1 MSKIPEI
8 FDKDGKA
15 LHIGAVITP
24 FWLWLV
30 REAKIEVIDAEN
42 FIEVHG
48 FAKEGDNLIPVIS
61 FAELLEWYKSQN
73 GCITYCNMKRLKL
86 PLKNEKK

>member
-1 MSKIPEI
+1 MSKTQEI

-15 LHIGAVITP
+15 LDIGTVITP

-30 REAKIEVIDAEN
+30 REAKIEVIDAEK

-48 FAKEGDNLIPVIS
+48 FAQEGDNMIPVIS
-61 FAELLEWYKSQN
+61 FAELLELYKS
-73 GCITYCNMKRLKL
+73 T
-86 PLKNEKK
+86 

>member
-1 MSKIPEI
+1 MCSADFKTCTNLIKNTMSKIPEI

-48 FAKEGDNLIPVIS
+48 FAKEADNLIPVIS

-73 GCITYCNMKRLKL
+73 EL
-86 PLKNEKK
+86 

>member
-1 MSKIPEI
+1 MCSADIKNCTTLIKRIMSKIPEI

-15 LHIGAVITP
+15 LHIGAVIAP

-73 GCITYCNMKRLKL
+73 EL
-86 PLKNEKK
+86 